1 MVRPLYPPRKKAPP
15 PPPPLWKNPQLVGAT
30 AIILVLVVVFV
41 YHFYSSRIINPQA
54 LPGGEQ
60 ESEGLFSFL
69 EPSQYFKANS
79 KVADLQKEKL
89 QKMGIKESSEALSG
103 EVEAKDLRE
112 QRRILA
118 MRKYEAARETAEHRR
133 REREKLVNRLNSK
146 TSQELKRAVV
156 ALEAS
161 DNLGIMKLETLLE
174 EKLMEKGAKS
184 EDLDVII
191 YAYNSLA
198 KVYEKKR
205 MLDKAKNA
213 YVSAFK
219 LMKRRAPADEEPEWN
234 AAIDEVE
241 QMQTP
246 ATSGSN

>member
-30 AIILVLVVVFV
+30 AIILILVVVFV

-54 LPGGEQ
+54 LPGGEKS
-60 ESEGLFSFL
+60 ESMFSFL

-79 KVADLQKEKL
+79 KIADLQKEKL
-89 QKMGIKESSEALSG
+89 KKMGINESSKALNS

-118 MRKYEAARETAEHRR
+118 IRKYEAARETAERRR
-133 REREKLVNRLNSK
+133 REREELVKRLNSK

-161 DNLGIMKLETLLE
+161 DNLGIMKLESLLE
-174 EKLMEKGAKS
+174 EKLMESGAKS
-184 EDLDVII
+184 QDLDAII

-205 MLDKAKNA
+205 MHDKAKNA
-213 YVSAFK
+213 YVSAFR
-219 LMKRRAPADEEPEWN
+219 LMKRRAPADQEPEWN